1 MSALKRDPTA
11 RTSHASSLLNYEMSA
26 HSAGS
31 QQLEIDR
38 QGAPVTLEKVG
49 DFLEVDLRR
58 VYVWLKAGLKLTI
71 ASSLIF
77 AFLAASYGLLAT
89 RYYSVSTDV
98 LIEPSNFQV
107 INNDLYAQPA
117 QQGEGQRFVIS
128 NRARLMTSGNVLARV
143 VESLRL
149 GEDTEFYKPS
159 SAGLLSSI
167 FGSSTSNSKPDPNL
181 AALKVLQTKI
191 SLNLDDRSFVA
202 RLSVTAQ
209 STDKAIA
216 ISKAI
221 IEAFN
226 AELANTE
233 SETAG
238 RAAKALDDRLTDLK
252 KDALTAEEAVE
263 AYKRTHG
270 LTTGENGQLV
280 SSQTM
285 SQTNTQI
292 LAARTRM
299 IDAQANY
306 NALIRASDSSAA
318 TIPVVSDT
326 LRDLK
331 LRAAVLEQQLS
342 SQQMIYGLRH
352 PSIARTQS
360 ELNSVREQI
369 KNELQRAANA
379 AKADL
384 DKANEALKNLSSN
397 MVELRSSAFNDAQS
411 QVELRDLQREASAKT
426 QIYESFLVRV
436 RQISERELITTDTVR
451 IVTPPLPPNGRSWP
465 PGTAVLFVIGAF
477 LGLLFGLSLSV
488 IRGIYVDMRSNHS
501 ARAHQ

>member
-1 MSALKRDPTA
+1 MSALKRDPSARATA
-11 RTSHASSLLNYEMSA
+11 APSLLTYENGPS
-26 HSAGS
+26 
-31 QQLEIDR
+31 R
-38 QGAPVTLEKVG
+38 TGAQHAEASGQDTPITIEKMG

-58 VYVWLKAGLKLTI
+58 LFVWLKAGLKLTLVC
-71 ASSLIF
+71 SFLF
-77 AFLAASYGLLAT
+77 AFVAATYGLLAT

-98 LIEPSNFQV
+98 LIEPANIQI

-117 QQGEGQRFVIS
+117 QQGEGLRMAIS

-143 VESLRL
+143 VESLKL
-149 GEDTEFYKPS
+149 GEDREFYKPS
-159 SAGLLSSI
+159 SVGLMASI
-167 FGSSTSNSKPDPNL
+167 FGGSISNGKPDPNL

-252 KDALTAEEAVE
+252 KQALAAEEAVE

-285 SQTNTQI
+285 SQTNTQV
-292 LAARTRM
+292 LAARTRV

-306 NALIRASDSSAA
+306 NALIRASDNSAA

-352 PSIARTQS
+352 PSITRTQS

-369 KNELQRAANA
+369 KNELQRATNA
-379 AKADL
+379 AQADL
-384 DKANEALKNLSSN
+384 DKANEALRNLSSN
-397 MVELRSSAFNDAQS
+397 MVELKNSAFNDAQS
-411 QVELRDLQREASAKT
+411 QVELRDLQREALAKT

-465 PGTAVLFVIGAF
+465 PGTAALFVIGAI
-477 LGLLFGLSLSV
+477 LGLLFGLGLSV
-488 IRGIYVDMRSNHS
+488 MRGMYVDMRLNHS